1 MNKAID
7 LEGSIP
13 TTEPAYHVLGKGKHR
28 VAGIYIRFRKGG
40 FYKVQRIRLTHTGV
54 KPESV

>member
-1 MNKAID
+1 MSKATD

-13 TTEPAYHVLGKGKHR
+13 TTEPTYHVLGKEKHR
-28 VAGIYIRFRKGG
+28 VAAIYIRFRKGG

-54 KPESV
+54 EPESV